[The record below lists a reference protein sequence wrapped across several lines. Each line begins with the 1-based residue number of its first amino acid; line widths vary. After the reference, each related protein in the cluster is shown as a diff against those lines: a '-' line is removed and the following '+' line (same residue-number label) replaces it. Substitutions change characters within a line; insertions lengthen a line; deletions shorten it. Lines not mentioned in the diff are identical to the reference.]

1 MMQKHVVHVMANNTT
16 APYLNWLAER
26 VHNYKNVRFSFINLF
41 PEKPLMIEQMK
52 KYGCNC
58 YWIKYDCKH
67 RKSNMIYAFF
77 KLFFLI
83 RKIKPDAI
91 HTHLFDDSLPSLLA
105 ARLAGIRKRIITKG
119 DTGYHWYFKPQW
131 IWADRFNNYNATD
144 IVAISNESMKF
155 IIENEKAD
163 ASKVYMIHH
172 GIPLEMFMGT
182 DIALIQKLKREYKL
196 EGKTVIGT
204 ISKLIEWKGYSSI
217 IEAAKIIIKE
227 NTNIKFL
234 FIGTGPQENELREL
248 IRKNNLNEYITL
260 TGWINPSY
268 IPSMLDIFDI
278 GIHAAFMEPF
288 GFVLV
293 ETMAKG
299 VPLVTTKT
307 GAAAEVLTHKDNC
320 YFATYNDPL
329 SFADGIK
336 WMLMNFQLRE
346 QMKSQLKNIA
356 NQYFSVE
363 RMLNEYVKLYLS

>member
-1 MMQKHVVHVMANNTT
+1 
-16 APYLNWLAER
+16 
-26 VHNYKNVRFSFINLF
+26 
-41 PEKPLMIEQMK
+41 
-52 KYGCNC
+52 
-58 YWIKYDCKH
+58 
-67 RKSNMIYAFF
+67 
-77 KLFFLI
+77 
-83 RKIKPDAI
+83 
-91 HTHLFDDSLPSLLA
+91 
-105 ARLAGIRKRIITKG
+105 
-119 DTGYHWYFKPQW
+119 
-131 IWADRFNNYNATD
+131 
-144 IVAISNESMKF
+144 
-155 IIENEKAD
+155 
-163 ASKVYMIHH
+163 
-172 GIPLEMFMGT
+172 
-182 DIALIQKLKREYKL
+182 L

-293 ETMAKG
+293 EAMAKG